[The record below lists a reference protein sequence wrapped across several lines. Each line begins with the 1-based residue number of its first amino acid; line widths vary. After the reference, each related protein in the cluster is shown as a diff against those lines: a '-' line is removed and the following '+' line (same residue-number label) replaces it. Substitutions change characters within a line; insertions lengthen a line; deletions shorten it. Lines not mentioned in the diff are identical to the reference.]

1 MESYSSSSSSSVSCP
16 FAVYQVEEGKKAKP
30 LPSYQSSLHAV
41 RRVPKPMTKK
51 PIAPMPPTP
60 PKIYKVEPLHFKET
74 VQMLTTAPGFQ
85 SAVGSCSSSRR
96 LQDVAPPPLDL
107 KPKSAPESHDAA
119 AAAAASDWQTFLS
132 LSAGDDAHVSD
143 VFGNINDQAVL
154 SGETSTLEIIMPPP
168 HPRTTPNVCGGY
180 ASPLGVPPLSPSSLA
195 WWASILPSPGTLSS
209 L

>member
-16 FAVYQVEEGKKAKP
+16 FAVYQVEEGKRAKP

-85 SAVGSCSSSRR
+85 SAAGGSCGRR
-96 LQDVAPPPLDL
+96 LQDVAPPPLNL
-107 KPKSAPESHDAA
+107 KPKSPPESVVSNDAA
-119 AAAAASDWQTFLS
+119 AASEWQAFLS

-143 VFGNINDQAVL
+143 VFGNDRAVV
-154 SGETSTLEIIMPPP
+154 SGETTTLEISMPQ
-168 HPRTTPNVCGGY
+168 HPRTPPNVCGGY